1 MKLQWNI
8 LRRLSGN
15 NRGSG
20 IVVVLVSMA
29 CIALMGAS
37 LLFMSY
43 TAVRMRATERQAS
56 RDFYSAETAMDELR
70 AGAQSI
76 ASDALGKAYKTVLTT
91 YSEGGQI
98 DEDFADA
105 YVEELEASSLLTLSG
120 TSYDLDVLKAY
131 VSTPPSGVVDVY
143 CPDVTPIAVKD
154 HSGVITLK
162 NIYVK
167 YTANNGYTTTIS
179 ADISFGRPDFAYI
192 LSGNSLTGLPEHALI
207 ADKALNHI
215 GDNSTIQIDGS
226 AYVGSMNLQ
235 RAGSKLTISD
245 GTLVCA
251 NDAVISGKTTGGRL
265 VTTNN
270 VKLWAGRIEVTGGGT
285 LNLNGETR
293 VQDDLELAGGK
304 SSATLTGSYYGFGDG
319 TTPTSTDIPANYSS
333 AILINGLDCT
343 LDISGLNQL
352 MLAGRSYI
360 SDSLY
365 SGHGTVNAATRVGML
380 ESIAVRSDQQMYLLD
395 PADFEVDIDNDGDF
409 EPVDQNPFIVT
420 TTGLLNQ
427 GAGGYT
433 RIRLTSEA
441 QERAVQYD
449 YKLTARQYAFP
460 GDQQVVYCFMEFTK
474 LNAENAYFEELFA
487 KNKSQINSYLVND
500 AEVDG
505 AGNPQ
510 PAQYSKL
517 NASGSN
523 TYGYAITGSGSA
535 TDPYE
540 LSQPTRTQ
548 FYPTGMRSTFSQL
561 KKTLID
567 TNTRVDENT
576 TPYTYIVNTRAI
588 SEMTNTEATPN
599 GGVMKK
605 FYIDGNVVGIVVD
618 GSYSITSTAPST
630 LRLVIASGDVTVSA
644 DYNGLVISGQNINL
658 SGNGVDIIH
667 DDGGVVAAIE
677 HATATDNDKL
687 IDYLLHGFNNDEDAV
702 EAGGVE
708 GWDLDALVTYK
719 NWTKN

>member
-8 LRRLSGN
+8 LHRLSGN

-20 IVVVLVSMA
+20 IVVVLVSMT

-56 RDFYSAETAMDELR
+56 KDFYSAETAMDEIR

-76 ASDALGKAYKTVLTT
+76 ASDALGRAYKTVLLT
-91 YSEGGQI
+91 YSEGGQVN
-98 DEDFADA
+98 EDFAEA
-105 YVEELEASSLLTLSG
+105 YVEELEASNLLTLSG

-154 HSGVITLK
+154 HSGIITLK
-162 NIYVK
+162 NIFVE
-167 YTANNGYTTTIS
+167 YTADNGYTTTIS
-179 ADISFGRPDFAYI
+179 TDISFGRPDFAYI

-207 ADKALNHI
+207 ANDTLKHTA
-215 GDNSTIQIDGS
+215 GESSIDITGS
-226 AYVGSMNLQ
+226 AYVGKMDLQ
-235 RAGSKLTISD
+235 SAGSQLTISN

-251 NDAVISGKTTGGRL
+251 NDASISGKTTGGRL
-265 VTTNN
+265 VTSNN
-270 VKLWAGRIEVTGGGT
+270 VKLWAGRIKVSGGGT
-285 LNLNGETR
+285 LTLNGETR

-343 LDISGLNQL
+343 LDISGLNHL

-365 SGHGTVNAATRVGML
+365 SSHTGNAERVGML
-380 ESIAVRSDQQMYLLD
+380 ESIAVRSNQQMYLFD
-395 PADFEVDIDNDGDF
+395 PAVLEVDLNNDGYF
-409 EPVDQNPFIVT
+409 ETVDQNPFIT
-420 TTGLLNQ
+420 TDTGLLEKNAD
-427 GAGGYT
+427 GTYK
-433 RIRLTSEA
+433 RIRLTNEEQQKA
-441 QERAVQYD
+441 ANNY

-460 GDQQVVYCFMEFTK
+460 GGQQVVYCFMEFTK
-474 LNAENAYFEELFA
+474 LNAVNTYFEELHT
-487 KNKSQINSYLVND
+487 KNSSHINSYLVND
-500 AEVDG
+500 TDTTAPIVVE
-505 AGNPQ
+505 
-510 PAQYSKL
+510 YSNL

-523 TYGYAITGSGSA
+523 TYGYSLRGENGSY
-535 TDPYE
+535 T

-548 FYPTGMRSTFSQL
+548 FYPSGMRSTFNQL

-567 TNTRVDENT
+567 ANTRVDENT
-576 TPYTYIVNTRAI
+576 TPYTYIVDTRKVNELADNV
-588 SEMTNTEATPN
+588 E
-599 GGVMKK
+599 KK
-605 FYIDGNVVGIVVD
+605 FYLDGNLVGVVVD
-618 GSYSITSTAPST
+618 GPYSITGSTPST
-630 LRLVIASGDVTVSA
+630 MRLVIASGDVAVSA
-644 DYNGLVISGQNINL
+644 DYNGLIISGKSIIL
-658 SGNGVDIIH
+658 TGYDVDIVH
-667 DDGGVVAAIE
+667 DDDGVVAAFNAI
-677 HATATDNDKL
+677 ADGNPRDSLGT
-687 IDYLLHGFNNDEDAV
+687 YLLRGVNDGEDTV
-702 EAGGVE
+702 ESGGEE